1 MRFHCLD
8 IAAISAVLS
17 EPANADRKVML
28 LDGDHVELLTQAELD
43 AKAKALAAQA
53 KAKALAAQATP
64 PPISELRLADIWR
77 DADRP
82 RQDRA
87 ARRARNRKHNRTK

>member
-53 KAKALAAQATP
+53 KALAAQATP

>member
-53 KAKALAAQATP
+53 TP

-82 RQDRA
+82 RHDRA
-87 ARRARNRKHNRTK
+87 ARRERKYTRTK